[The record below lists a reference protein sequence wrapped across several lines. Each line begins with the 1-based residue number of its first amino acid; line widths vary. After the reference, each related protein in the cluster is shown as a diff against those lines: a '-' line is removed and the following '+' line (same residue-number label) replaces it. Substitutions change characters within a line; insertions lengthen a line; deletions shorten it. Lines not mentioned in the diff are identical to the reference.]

1 MVVVFY
7 KMEHEDEIDYKLGII
22 WQDVQH
28 RRIVKIIKEI
38 NSSAHLDY
46 NSIFAQLRYI
56 IEDHFDTEEQYMRE
70 FAYDKIE
77 PHIEEHRAFINKL
90 DEITGTCFTD
100 DALNITV
107 SSFLNEWFL
116 NHMLKVDNDLAVFLL
131 KHERDNILQLNRYLN
146 GDDSD
151 V

>member
-1 MVVVFY
+1 MVLVFY

-56 IEDHFDTEEQYMRE
+56 IEDHFDTEEQYMRK

-77 PHIEEHRAFINKL
+77 PHIVEHKKFINEL
-90 DEITGTCFTD
+90 EEITETCFTD

-116 NHMLKVDNDLAVFLL
+116 NHMLKVDNELAVFLL
-131 KHERDNILQLNRYLN
+131 KHERNNI
-146 GDDSD
+146 
-151 V
+151 